1 MRSGLRVLLGLTAAA
16 TLGLAL
22 PAAAA
27 SAASTAST
35 GSTGSSGSAV
45 PAGTAAVETWSWG
58 PTASTDFKGWAGGK
72 IRTTGSGLRIT
83 GDLYDAGGARTC
95 SWLKIKWLSDRGKWH
110 TATFKNCSQS
120 RTRAFRVNAGHMLT
134 SSAKVCRGTSTRIA
148 GKCSQWEGVWS
159 QGG

>member
-1 MRSGLRVLLGLTAAA
+1 MRSGLRVLLGLTTAAA
-16 TLGLAL
+16 LGLAAL
-22 PAAAA
+22 PAAA

-35 GSTGSSGSAV
+35 GATGS
-45 PAGTAAVETWSWG
+45 AGAAVIAPFETWYWG
-58 PTASTDFKGWAGGK
+58 PTRSTDSKGWASGK
-72 IRTTGSGLRIT
+72 ITSSDSGLRIT
-83 GDLYDAGGARTC
+83 GNLYDGGGARTC

-120 RTRAFRVNAGHMLT
+120 TPRSFRVNAGYMVT
-134 SSAKVCRGTSTRIA
+134 SSSKVCRGTSTRIT